1 MTALAAVRPR
11 PVVCVTEH
19 EHRDRAL
26 AESVAAGRFSHVG
39 ETLELGL
46 SPDWLGARLPAD
58 EEWRIEWV
66 KFYYGLDLANA
77 FRATG
82 ERRFLAAWERLVGS
96 FIQQVP
102 PDHDSS
108 DVTARRVLN
117 WIYAWQRLPEAAEPL
132 AAALFDSIAAQVE
145 HVRATLTP
153 ERNHR
158 TLELYALLIA
168 ALALPA
174 LDDGLAELA
183 VTELHANLLR
193 DFRPDGVHR
202 EASTHY
208 HMIALRSF
216 AGARANCRRYGV
228 ALPAGFDERFSAAC
242 DFARACRRPD
252 GTIPALSDSD
262 TGDYGELL
270 DLAANLLGRDELRE
284 APRDHAS
291 FPDGGYHF
299 QRCGG
304 RYLAFDCGPLGDG
317 GHGHY
322 DLLNVE
328 AWAGARPLV
337 LDPGRFTYA
346 EGEPNWRHWFRGTA
360 AHNTVTVDG
369 RDQTP
374 YARGRSSAPSA
385 HGRLLG
391 RATAPG
397 LDVIAAEAT
406 SPVYDAV
413 HVRRVAL
420 VDCAYWVIEDR
431 LSAPTAHRYDLR
443 FHLAPGEAHVAPG
456 GAVLGR
462 DVALVVSGARA
473 MLEDGWISP
482 RYGIRCAAPVVS
494 AVADGREARF
504 ITVVAPRAAGRP
516 APLLMPGADGAVYVD
531 LLAPDGAL
539 DRLMFGACA
548 QATWTRRAVD
558 GSVLREVAVG

>member
-1 MTALAAVRPR
+1 MIALAAVRPR
-11 PVVCVTEH
+11 PVLCVTEH

-26 AESVAAGRFSHVG
+26 AESVAAGRFTHAG

-66 KFYYGLDLANA
+66 KFYYGLDLADA

-82 ERRFLAAWERLVGS
+82 ERRFLTAWEQLVRS
-96 FIQQVP
+96 FVEQVP

-117 WIYAWQRLPEAAEPL
+117 WIYAWQRLPEVADPL
-132 AAALFDSIAAQVE
+132 AAALLDSIAAQVA

-158 TLELYALLIA
+158 TLELYALLIG

-174 LDDGLAELA
+174 LDDGLLDLA
-183 VTELHANLLR
+183 VAELHANLLR

-216 AGARANCRRYGV
+216 AGARENCRRYGV
-228 ALPAGFDERFSAAC
+228 ALPAGFDERLSAAC

-270 DLAANLLGRDELRE
+270 HLAARLLGRDELRE
-284 APRDHAS
+284 PPRGPAS

-299 QRCGG
+299 QHCGA

-322 DLLNVE
+322 DLLTVE
-328 AWAGARPLV
+328 AWDGRRPLV

-346 EGEPNWRHWFRGTA
+346 EGDPNWRRWFRGTA

-369 RDQTP
+369 LDQTP
-374 YARGRSSAPSA
+374 YARGRSSAPA
-385 HGRLLG
+385 ARGRLLG
-391 RATAPG
+391 RAVAPG
-397 LDVIAAEAT
+397 LDVIAAEAR

-431 LSAPTAHRYDLR
+431 LTAPTPHRYDLR
-443 FHLAPGEAHVAPG
+443 FHLAPGGAGVAPG
-456 GAVLGR
+456 GAVLSR
-462 DVALVVSGARA
+462 DVALVVSGAQPA
-473 MLEDGWISP
+473 LEDGWISP

-494 AVADGREARF
+494 AAAEGRDATF
-504 ITVVAPRAAGRP
+504 VTLLAPRAPGRP
-516 APLLMPGADGAVYVD
+516 APLLMLGADGAVHVD

-539 DRLMFGACA
+539 DRLELGAGA
-548 QATWTRRAVD
+548 QARWTRRAAD